1 MEEFK
6 LTLVYIP
13 FSKRSLSSIHFTQRY
28 YGSPVLINFSILSL
42 CKDIEA
48 EFVTSDFSLI
58 TVPHCFFCLLF
69 GREVL
74 FFSNSIYAQI
84 LRYWGKVYDLW
95 HLPSHLSPLLVFS
108 SLANGSFFSNSISP
122 QRYRGRVC
130 YIWLLPNHLSPLL
143 VFSSLANGSFF
154 SNSMCAQ
161 KYWGKVYDL
170 WRLPSHRSPVLTWT
184 LFFSLSS
191 KPPAWNG
198 TILKKKKTIA
208 WQSMG
213 GGIEITFLGKVRA
226 ALFPEFPRFSERPLD
241 NLPSLCCAVRWERG
255 NLYDA
260 DLILSN

>member
-58 TVPHCFFCLLF
+58 TVPHCFCLLF

-143 VFSSLANGSFF
+143 VFSSLANSSFF

-191 KPPAWNG
+191 KPPA
-198 TILKKKKTIA
+198 
-208 WQSMG
+208 
-213 GGIEITFLGKVRA
+213 FLGKVRA

-241 NLPSLCCAVRWERG
+241 NLPSLCCAAH
-255 NLYDA
+255 NLQCGKPLA
-260 DLILSN
+260 L